1 MVKENYIIQII
12 HLNMKEI
19 LLMEDLKEM
28 ESIYS
33 LMEIIILASIK
44 VQCKMVKAYYII
56 KMEI

>member
-28 ESIYS
+28 GSIFF
-33 LMEIIILASIK
+33 LMEIIILANLK
-44 VQCKMVKAYYII
+44 VQCKMEKVYYVI
-56 KMEI
+56 KMER

>member
-28 ESIYS
+28 EIIYS